1 MADCSSA
8 ESVLESMAAIRANGQ
23 KIDKFTNGTDSQT
36 VQLGTGSPTPCLRK
50 LVADSQTMVQEAI
63 DALIPA
69 GEATAISSTYID
81 GLFVQS

>member
-8 ESVLESMAAIRANGQ
+8 ESVLESMAGIRANGQ

-50 LVADSQTMVQEAI
+50 LVKESRETIQHVVDTIV
-63 DALIPA
+63 PA
-69 GEATAISSTYID
+69 GTATAITNSYID
-81 GLFVQS
+81 GLFVIE

>member
-8 ESVLESMAAIRANGQ
+8 ESVLESMAGIRANGQ

-50 LVADSQTMVQEAI
+50 LVKDSQTMVQQAV

-69 GEATAISSTYID
+69 GEATAITDAYID
-81 GLFVQS
+81 GLFAG